1 MPRNLVRYQQTGSDL
16 HFITFSCYRRQAYL
30 GTADARD
37 LFEKS
42 LEAMRLRYGFWIT
55 GYVVMPEHVHLLV
68 GEPPV
73 VLLSKVLQALKLSVA
88 VQRRERPF
96 WQARYY
102 DFNVYSEKKRIEK
115 LRYMHRNPVTRGLV
129 SKPWDWPW
137 SSFRHY
143 LMGHM
148 GTVEIES
155 EWTAVRR
162 ERATVESHVSARRGA
177 PSFVGGEF

>member
-1 MPRNLVRYQQTGSDL
+1 MRSGPP
-16 HFITFSCYRRQAYL
+16 A
-30 GTADARD
+30 D

-42 LEAMRLRYGFWIT
+42 LETMRLRYNFWIT

-96 WQARYY
+96 WQSRYY

-115 LRYMHRNPVTRGLV
+115 LRYMHRNPVARGLV

-143 LMGHM
+143 LMGNI

-162 ERATVESHVSARRGA
+162 GRTTAETHVSARRGA
-177 PSFVGGEF
+177 PSFIGGEL